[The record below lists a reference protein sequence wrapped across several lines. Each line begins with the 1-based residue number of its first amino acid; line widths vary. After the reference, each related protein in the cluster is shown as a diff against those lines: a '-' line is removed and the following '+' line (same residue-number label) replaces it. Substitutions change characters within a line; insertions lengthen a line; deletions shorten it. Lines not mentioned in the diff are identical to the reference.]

1 MTVVCRHLPF
11 LGFIGAMG
19 KAQNFLFA
27 FRYKTCHLAQSSV
40 KPAPARPV
48 HLCLFLLLGASRT
61 WAPGSSRGRPGKG
74 LAPLTH
80 LAASVIFPSAV
91 AGLGA
96 GFLALVAGLLWG
108 PRSGVGGCLPLPAS
122 LIRELPSSKFCPA
135 PAPVVQPT
143 APAAGVPSLK
153 GCPSGWGLARW
164 LLLWVPL
171 DDPQVIHT

>member
-1 MTVVCRHLPF
+1 MTVVCGHLPF

-19 KAQNFLFA
+19 KAQSFLFA

-48 HLCLFLLLGASRT
+48 HLCLFLLLGASCT

-74 LAPLTH
+74 LVPLSH

-96 GFLALVAGLLWG
+96 GFLALASYGV
-108 PRSGVGGCLPLPAS
+108 PGVGWVGCLPLPAS

-153 GCPSGWGLARW
+153 GCPPGWGLARW
-164 LLLWVPL
+164 LLLWVLL